1 MSLIIALLVTVTLIT
16 GLPLLPKK
24 SGIVLMLVSVSA
36 ALIGLHFLYDNAN
49 LSRIQS
55 SHQEEL
61 ARRQRTY
68 EALQHAI
75 AGTVNLPQ
83 DHKSWLEKDGT
94 LVITSTLSG
103 NRWNSLPPNSTTL
116 LSRLTNQDRSKK
128 LWRTDETNSF
138 SNGPFVSCWQF

>member
-103 NRWNSLPPNSTTL
+103 NRWNSLPPN
-116 LSRLTNQDRSKK
+116 
-128 LWRTDETNSF
+128 
-138 SNGPFVSCWQF
+138 